1 VPSRFGASRSG
12 VRCPRRSYCGWN
24 DRRVASSAAS
34 AAVRAC
40 FTRASSRV
48 VARLTSTSRQ
58 AARAAAAASGAA
70 PAARAPGRPRS
81 AGVDEAILA
90 AALAELGE
98 RGYARMSVDAVAA
111 RAGVSKPTVY
121 LRHPTKADLATA
133 AIASMRIR
141 PRPAPTDDVRADLVA
156 HLRLLRAGLE
166 RPNGMTMLGT
176 VLAEERETPELLALF
191 RERLV
196 APRRRELRAVLEAAR
211 ARGELRADAN
221 LEVAVTAL
229 VGAFFARY
237 LAGDALGGR
246 FITTL
251 VDTILDGL
259 RAG

>member
-1 VPSRFGASRSG
+1 MKTSHH
-12 VRCPRRSYCGWN
+12 
-24 DRRVASSAAS
+24 
-34 AAVRAC
+34 
-40 FTRASSRV
+40 TR
-48 VARLTSTSRQ
+48 L
-58 AARAAAAASGAA
+58 
-70 PAARAPGRPRS
+70 PGRPRS
-81 AGVDEAILA
+81 ADVDEAILA

-111 RAGVSKPTVY
+111 RAGVSKPTIY

-133 AIASMRIR
+133 AIASMRTQ
-141 PRPAPTDDVRADLVA
+141 PRPAPTDDVRADLIA

-211 ARGELRADAN
+211 DRGELRRDAS
-221 LEVAVTAL
+221 LDVAVATL

-237 LAGDALGGR
+237 LSGDSLGGR
-246 FITTL
+246 FVTTL
-251 VDTILDGL
+251 VDTVLDGV

>member
-1 VPSRFGASRSG
+1 MDTTQTRKEIRERSG
-12 VRCPRRSYCGWN
+12 RGTERP
-24 DRRVASSAAS
+24 AS
-34 AAVRAC
+34 APGRPP
-40 FTRASSRV
+40 
-48 VARLTSTSRQ
+48 
-58 AARAAAAASGAA
+58 A

-81 AGVDEAILA
+81 ASADEAILA

-111 RAGVSKPTVY
+111 RAGVSKPTIY

-133 AIASMRIR
+133 AIASMRVR

-166 RPNGMTMLGT
+166 RPNGMTMFGT

-211 ARGELRADAN
+211 NRGDLRRDAN
-221 LEVAVTAL
+221 VEVAVNAL

-237 LAGDALGGR
+237 LAGDSLGGR

-251 VDTILDGL
+251 VDTLLDGL
-259 RAG
+259 RPRIA